1 LIDNVY
7 HEGLGTETMRAQLSK
22 WGNSLAIRLPKSAVD
37 VLHVR
42 EGDAIELAIE
52 GDTVVM
58 RSARPRYRPADLVAA
73 ITPDNRPEAI
83 EFPPAGEE
91 LL

>member
-1 LIDNVY
+1 
-7 HEGLGTETMRAQLSK
+7 MRAQLSK

-37 VLHVR
+37 VLHAR
-42 EGDAIELAIE
+42 EGDAVELAIE
-52 GDTVVM
+52 GEAVVI
-58 RSARPRYRPADLVAA
+58 RSARPRYRLTDLVAA
-73 ITPDNRPEAI
+73 ITPVNRPEAI

>member
-1 LIDNVY
+1 MIYNVY
-7 HEGLGTETMRAQLSK
+7 CETPETETMHARLSK

-37 VLHVR
+37 VLHAR
-42 EGDAIELAIE
+42 EGDAVELAIR

-58 RSARPRYRPADLVAA
+58 RSARPRYRLSDLVAA
-73 ITPDNRPEAI
+73 ITPDNQPETI